1 VRSDQIGKN
10 GTVSEK
16 KQGGITPA
24 RSRPAS
30 PTWADARK
38 FRFKR
43 KFCFARKTRSL
54 RSVQQT
60 AQPARRPA
68 TKRAAQ
74 RVEKLARRPASPT
87 EGVPWARRP
96 VDAARLARGS
106 FGQLCGKLA
115 IRAVPRCERR
125 QNIACFRGRFEQKIT
140 KRRVAG
146 KLAVRRFHTRAKPIE
161 RRTLQPGSYKKRGL
175 TNTLPKIYLQCIL
188 HMQLKLRSGFE
199 KPNASHSRKLQHSSR
214 LQLRIQQHF
223 PCCCRSLPRNTTR
236 A

>member
-1 VRSDQIGKN
+1 MRSDQIGKS

-161 RRTLQPGSYKKRGL
+161 RRTLQPGSYKKKG
-175 TNTLPKIYLQCIL
+175 TNKHTSENLSAYAIKNSEVG
-188 HMQLKLRSGFE
+188 LRSPTHPIPE
-199 KPNASHSRKLQHSSR
+199 YCSTPADCSSESSSTFHAVAAACPEIR
-214 LQLRIQQHF
+214 RE
-223 PCCCRSLPRNTTR
+223 RS
-236 A
+236 